1 MMQENIQRFQTAIA
15 INSIMMLVAHFWKLI
30 RQDANHR
37 WLSDFCVQSDTY
49 EGDGEKRRDQ
59 FMNLMMK
66 MIDHYH
72 EMTMLLMMMTMIV
85 MMMTIMMVMMMM
97 MMRRRR
103 IMIIFG
109 VAQPEVQ
116 QLFCT
121 ETRLRQDDAAVV
133 AQNLKLISWER
144 KRLFLPSDI

>member
-1 MMQENIQRFQTAIA
+1 
-15 INSIMMLVAHFWKLI
+15 
-30 RQDANHR
+30 
-37 WLSDFCVQSDTY
+37 
-49 EGDGEKRRDQ
+49 
-59 FMNLMMK
+59 MNLMMK

-72 EMTMLLMMMTMIV
+72 EMTMLFMMITMIV

-97 MMRRRR
+97 MVRRRR

-133 AQNLKLISWER
+133 AQNLKLIS
-144 KRLFLPSDI
+144 

>member
-1 MMQENIQRFQTAIA
+1 
-15 INSIMMLVAHFWKLI
+15 MLIISDCLI
-30 RQDANHR
+30 
-37 WLSDFCVQSDTY
+37 CVSNLIY

-72 EMTMLLMMMTMIV
+72 EMMMLLMMMTMIV
-85 MMMTIMMVMMMM
+85 MMMTIMMVMIM
-97 MMRRRR
+97 MMRMRR

-121 ETRLRQDDAAVV
+121 ETRLRQDDAAAV
-133 AQNLKLISWER
+133 AQNLKLIS
-144 KRLFLPSDI
+144 

>member
-1 MMQENIQRFQTAIA
+1 
-15 INSIMMLVAHFWKLI
+15 
-30 RQDANHR
+30 
-37 WLSDFCVQSDTY
+37 
-49 EGDGEKRRDQ
+49 
-59 FMNLMMK
+59 MNLMMK

-72 EMTMLLMMMTMIV
+72 EMMMLLMMMTMIV
-85 MMMTIMMVMMMM
+85 MMMILMMVM

-103 IMIIFG
+103 MMIIFG

-133 AQNLKLISWER
+133 AQNLKLIS
-144 KRLFLPSDI
+144 